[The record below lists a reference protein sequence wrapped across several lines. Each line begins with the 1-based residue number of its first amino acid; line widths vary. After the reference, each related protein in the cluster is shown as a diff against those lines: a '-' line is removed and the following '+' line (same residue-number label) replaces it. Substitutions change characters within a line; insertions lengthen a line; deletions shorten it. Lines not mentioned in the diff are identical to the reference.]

1 MSSVII
7 FFSSKSINLP
17 GVATTMWQ
25 PLEEGGR
32 REERD
37 GGNGVEKDEDEEKE
51 REKNLIHI
59 TSCMY
64 ILSMAK

>member
-25 PLEEGGR
+25 PLEEGWR
-32 REERD
+32 RD
-37 GGNGVEKDEDEEKE
+37 GEGKREMEGVEWRKMRRGKE
-51 REKNLIHI
+51 RRGYKV
-59 TSCMY
+59 
-64 ILSMAK
+64 